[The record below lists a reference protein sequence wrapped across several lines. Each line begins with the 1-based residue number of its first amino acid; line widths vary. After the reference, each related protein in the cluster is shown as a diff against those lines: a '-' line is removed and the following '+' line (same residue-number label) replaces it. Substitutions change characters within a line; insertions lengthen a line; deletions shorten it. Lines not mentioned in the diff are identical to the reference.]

1 MGYIFQKFWQ
11 WGAYL
16 LAVPYVAESLTFCAA
31 LGSIAGFMKFI
42 NAINERKVQQLSRK
56 LLLDLKQ
63 NGSIDAFTYEDVAH
77 ACKSYIEP
85 DCAQLDPSDE
95 NDLRNIALRAP
106 LFMTVENHLARGG
119 ESRHIILLA
128 DSGMGKT
135 SFCLNYYS
143 REVKKA
149 EKGRQVAI
157 IPLGRGDGL
166 TRIAAF
172 KRSRNDAILFLD
184 AFDEDPE
191 AVDNQKERLEELLRA
206 ASDFRNIIV
215 TCRSQF
221 FASDADV
228 PTGSGIMYVA
238 AKRAGQGRELPL
250 HRVFLA
256 PFSEKQ
262 ISLYVRKNFPYTKV
276 SNWRWR
282 RSARRLVKEVPE
294 LAVRPMLLELLPDL
308 VREKR
313 KVEQL
318 FSLYE
323 YLVDKWL
330 EREAGWIEPQV
341 LLDISI
347 ELAVRAFVRQRSG
360 GGDRL
365 GAEEVDCV
373 ASSYKYPL
381 ESWKIRSRS
390 LLNRDI
396 EGLYKFAH
404 RSVMEYLFLLA
415 AMRGEQRCCDVEWT
429 DLIKDLFVSWG
440 SVPEHGFPSVV
451 FSMDLSRTGLFPLA
465 TPVREPK
472 RVSHDECKVAL
483 QSDGIS
489 LRRSGKIPADW
500 RNDKLR
506 VDTNAS
512 AGCVAIC
519 VQDSA
524 QGLIWL
530 GVDVSS
536 LGGETRSLYK
546 DSFTT
551 SESNVLLVNFGLPGE
566 FVKRLPSLDELITL
580 WESEPYIRE
589 RYHVSIFES
598 FDLYWLGDTGDSG
611 PLCCSFGESPLKYE
625 RVRHVG
631 TRSGKY
637 GRKLHLYEF
646 QYRYGIVK
654 KASYKAM
661 CVYVAEEIGSA
672 STGSGLGENRVRE

>member
-1 MGYIFQKFWQ
+1 MGTDLQEFGHWIVH
-11 WGAYL
+11 L
-16 LAVPYVAESLTFCAA
+16 LAIPYVAESLKFCAA
-31 LGSIAGFMKFI
+31 LGSIAGLMKLI
-42 NAINERKVQQLSRK
+42 NAINERKIQQLSRK
-56 LLLDLKQ
+56 LLLDLKEK
-63 NGSIDAFTYEDVAH
+63 GAIGAFTYEDVAH

-85 DCAQLDPSDE
+85 DCAQIDPSDE
-95 NDLRNIALRAP
+95 SDLRNIALRAP
-106 LFMTVENHLARGG
+106 LFKTVENHLVRGG

-143 REVKKA
+143 REVKKGA
-149 EKGRQVAI
+149 KGRQVAI
-157 IPLGRGDGL
+157 VPLGRGDGL
-166 TRIAAF
+166 ERIAAF
-172 KRSRNDAILFLD
+172 KGSRNDAILFLD
-184 AFDEDPE
+184 AFDEDPK
-191 AVDNQKERLEELLRA
+191 AVGNQKERLEELLRA

-221 FASDADV
+221 FTSDADV
-228 PTGSGIMYVA
+228 PTGSGIMYA
-238 AKRAGQGRELPL
+238 AARRAGQGRELPL
-250 HRVFLA
+250 HRIFLA

-262 ISLYVRKNFPYTKV
+262 INLYVRKNFPYTKI

-282 RSARRLVKEVPE
+282 HSARMLVKEVPE
-294 LAVRPMLLELLPDL
+294 LTVRPMLLELLPDL

-323 YLVDKWL
+323 YLLDKWL
-330 EREAGWIEPQV
+330 EREAGWIEPAD

-347 ELAVRAFVRQRSG
+347 ELAVRAFVQQRSG

-365 GAEEVDCV
+365 GADEVDRV
-373 ASSYKYPL
+373 ASSYKHPL

-396 EGLYKFAH
+396 DGLYKFAH

-415 AMRGEQRCCDVEWT
+415 AMRGEKRCCDVEWT

-440 SVPEHGFPSVV
+440 AVPGHGFPSVV

-465 TPVREPK
+465 MPVREPK
-472 RVSHDECKVAL
+472 RVSNDECKAAL

-489 LRRSGKIPADW
+489 LRRSGKIPAGW
-500 RNDKLR
+500 RNEKLR
-506 VDTNAS
+506 VYTNAG
-512 AGCVAIC
+512 ADCMAVL

-524 QGLIWL
+524 QGLTWL
-530 GVDVSS
+530 GIDGSS
-536 LGGETRSLYK
+536 LAGEIRSLYK

-551 SESNVLLVNFGLPGE
+551 SESNVLLVSFGLAGT
-566 FVKRLPSLDELITL
+566 FSKRLPSLDEIITL
-580 WESEPYIRE
+580 WESEPYINKE
-589 RYHVSIFES
+589 HNVSIFE
-598 FDLYWLGDTGDSG
+598 FLEMYWLGDTGDNG

-631 TRSGKY
+631 TRSGEY

-654 KASYKAM
+654 KIAHKAM
-661 CVYVAEEIGSA
+661 CVYVVEEKFHLE
-672 STGSGLGENRVRE
+672 TV